1 MAVTQK
7 GQEELSEGRRR
18 SRRVRPPPEGGWGWM
33 VVAGCF
39 LATVCTRGV
48 TRFVDVFSLV
58 TSLAVKEGGGRHYN
72 TLNDL
77 CEPGGVG
84 EHHVEDL

>member
-1 MAVTQK
+1 M
-7 GQEELSEGRRR
+7 
-18 SRRVRPPPEGGWGWM
+18 
-33 VVAGCF
+33 
-39 LATVCTRGV
+39 

-58 TSLAVKEGGGRHYN
+58 TSLAVEEGGGSARGGGRHYN

-84 EHHVEDL
+84 EHHLKVKVKNH